1 MIDATNL
8 TAAERERLVAK
19 IEAAYDNT
27 KGAELDKYAAE
38 LCREINGGDTNAE
51 T

>member
-8 TAAERERLVAK
+8 TPEERERLIER

-27 KGAELDKYAAE
+27 NGKEMDKYAAE
-38 LCREINGGDTNAE
+38 LCREINEG
-51 T
+51 

>member
-8 TAAERERLVAK
+8 TPEERERLVEK

-27 KGAELDKYAAE
+27 NGHELDEYGAG
-38 LCREINGGDTNAE
+38 LCREINGGDNNAE